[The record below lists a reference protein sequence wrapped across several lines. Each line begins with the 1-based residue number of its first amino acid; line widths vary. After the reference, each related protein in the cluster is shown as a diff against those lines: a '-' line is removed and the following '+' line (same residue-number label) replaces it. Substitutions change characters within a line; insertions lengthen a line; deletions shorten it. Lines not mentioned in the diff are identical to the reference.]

1 MSPLHQEKMRVA
13 APPEMVQQWI
23 LAPEKVL
30 EYAPGPVDC
39 GLFRPGEQVWIRLK
53 TGVTLL
59 EKVHEESTDNR
70 TTVRV
75 TASTLK
81 RNPTSV
87 TEIESNRLMTFYEDW
102 DLIRADSGTQ
112 IQKTW
117 RDLTKHKMRWM
128 PFGWL
133 IQRSAKRDAAALE
146 AAWG

>member
-1 MSPLHQEKMRVA
+1 MEAGNESIASGNARCSA
-13 APPEMVQQWI
+13 TGNGSTWI
-23 LAPEKVL
+23 LAPEKCWSTRQV
-30 EYAPGPVDC
+30 PWTVVCFD
-39 GLFRPGEQVWIRLK
+39 REQVWIRLK

-102 DLIRADSGTQ
+102 DLTRADSGTQ

-117 RDLTKHKMRWM
+117 RDLTVRCAGC
-128 PFGWL
+128 PLAG
-133 IQRSAKRDAAALE
+133 
-146 AAWG
+146 

>member
-87 TEIESNRLMTFYEDW
+87 TEIESNRLMTFMKTGTSLA
-102 DLIRADSGTQ
+102 LIPGHRYRRPGGISPSTRCAGCP
-112 IQKTW
+112 
-117 RDLTKHKMRWM
+117 LA
-128 PFGWL
+128 G
-133 IQRSAKRDAAALE
+133 
-146 AAWG
+146 